1 MRQASTTP
9 LMGCRQRCADMAFP
23 AFLDTNV
30 LYGAVL
36 SDTLLRLA
44 ERGTYRPA
52 HFDVRRD
59 DAVGVLE

>member
-1 MRQASTTP
+1 
-9 LMGCRQRCADMAFP
+9 MAFP

-59 DAVGVLE
+59 DAVGGLE